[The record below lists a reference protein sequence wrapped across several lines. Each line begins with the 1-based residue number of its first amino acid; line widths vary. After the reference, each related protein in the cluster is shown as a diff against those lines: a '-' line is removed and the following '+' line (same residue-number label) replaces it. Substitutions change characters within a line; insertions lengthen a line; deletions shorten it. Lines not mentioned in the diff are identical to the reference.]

1 MRFTHVE
8 EVVLVRFFEGHQGT
22 TLSLSEEERVQ
33 THFVVRDNV
42 KPKSPWHGHFQQ
54 GHEQATVSHV
64 VGGHRQVLLGDFPEA
79 RVEVSLVLEVEVG
92 RRRALNAD
100 HVRQVF
106 RRVDAVRAWAQLED
120 ELAFLFEVQACVVSA
135 VVHDPHH
142 ANRRRREHRLGGAVG
157 VGRLVVET
165 HVSARH
171 RRVEMAAGPTHALN
185 GADKLPVHL
194 RVVRVAKV
202 QAVRDRRRHCTCAAD
217 VSGSFRHGNRGPDLG
232 VRLHVA
238 RVAIDRQG
246 QRLVCAP
253 HRHHAG
259 VGRPVGRAVDGP
271 NHAVVLLPN
280 PTLRRDVG
288 EANHLVGDVHTFVE

>member
-1 MRFTHVE
+1 M
-8 EVVLVRFFEGHQGT
+8 L
-22 TLSLSEEERVQ
+22 
-33 THFVVRDNV
+33 
-42 KPKSPWHGHFQQ
+42 K
-54 GHEQATVSHV
+54 
-64 VGGHRQVLLGDFPEA
+64 
-79 RVEVSLVLEVEVG
+79 VEVR
-92 RRRALNAD
+92 RRRALNA
-100 HVRQVF
+100 HHIRQVL
-106 RRVDAVRAWAQLED
+106 RCVDAIRAWAQLED
-120 ELAFLFEVQACVVSA
+120 ELAFLFEVQAGVMRP

-142 ANRRRREHRLGGAVG
+142 ADGRCWEHRLGGAVG
-157 VGRLVVET
+157 VGCLVVET

-171 RRVEMAAGPTHALN
+171 RRVEMAAGPAHALN

-202 QAVRDRRRHCTCAAD
+202 QAVRDRRRHCACAAD
-217 VSGSFRHGNRGPDLG
+217 VSGRFRHGNRRPDLG

-271 NHAVVLLPN
+271 DHAVVLLPN

-288 EANHLVGDVHTFVE
+288 KANHLVGDVHALVE